1 MITLAIFEKMA
12 NDKVAR
18 LTRNKDFY
26 WEEIPLQKDG
36 SPAQGV
42 WLVTRQGD
50 LSGSHNG
57 LNLRST
63 VDFYVGFAN
72 KVKTEATHQAIL
84 EWLLNNRCICE
95 LSGSVGGTTYNYRN
109 IRIRQTATPENG
121 GATENGTIVK
131 VASALL
137 VYDNNNK
144 GKE

>member
-1 MITLAIFEKMA
+1 MITLALFEKMA
-12 NDKVAR
+12 ADGVAG
-18 LTRNKDFY
+18 LTKNEDFY

-72 KVKTEATHQAIL
+72 KVKTEQTHQAIL
-84 EWLLNNRCICE
+84 EWLLQNKAICA
-95 LSGSVGGTTYNYRN
+95 LSGSVGGTTYDYSNV
-109 IRIRQTATPENG
+109 RIRQMATPENG

-131 VASALL
+131 IASAQLT
-137 VYDNNNK
+137 YDINN
-144 GKE
+144 